1 MIITSVQNEK
11 IKKIKKLKNNK
22 YILKEGKFI
31 VEGEHLVIEAKKA
44 GLLLE
49 TFSLKEEDFGVLNN
63 IVTENV
69 LSTISGLSSA
79 PSVIG
84 ICKLIS
90 EEKISSDKIMILDG
104 IGDPGNLGTII
115 RSAKA
120 FGFNDI
126 VLSETCV
133 KKYNEKVIRATQ
145 GMLFN
150 TNIITRNLTEFI
162 IELKKLGYD
171 VYATDVTN
179 GIDIKDVKEISK
191 VAIIM
196 GSEGLGVSKEVR
208 DLIDKNIYIKMD
220 SDCESLNV
228 GVAAS
233 IIMYELSK

>member
-11 IKKIKKLKNNK
+11 IKRIKKLKNNK
-22 YILKEGKFI
+22 DILKEGKFI

-44 GLLLE
+44 GLLIE
-49 TFSLKEEDFGVLNN
+49 TFSLKEDDYGALNTV
-63 IVTENV
+63 VTESV
-69 LSTISGLSSA
+69 LSSISSLSTV

-84 ICKLIS
+84 ICKLIP
-90 EEKISSDKIMILDG
+90 EKKVTSDKIMILDG
-104 IGDPGNLGTII
+104 VSDPGNLGTII

-126 VLSETCV
+126 VLGETCV

-150 TNIITRNLTEFI
+150 TNIITRNLTKFI
-162 IELKKLGYD
+162 IELKELGYD
-171 VYATDVTN
+171 VYATEVTD
-179 GIDIKDVKEISK
+179 GIDIKDIKKKDK

-196 GSEGLGVSKEVR
+196 GSEGLGVSKEVK
-208 DLIDKNIYIKMD
+208 DLIDKNIYIKID